1 MQTVLTIVITVLMFG
16 VLIFIHE
23 LGHFLTAKWAKV
35 KINEFALGM
44 GPRILKKQE
53 KETLYSLRLFPI
65 GGFVQMDGED
75 GNGTDVNSFNNKPK
89 WKRFIILFAGAFNN
103 LIFGFFMICLV
114 YGVLA
119 GWSAY
124 PTTVID
130 QFHDDAISNQAGLQ
144 ENDQLYAI
152 NGYRIYTY
160 NDLGYAI
167 AKDGINPMEF
177 TVIRDG
183 KKVNIQNVTLPTEST
198 DYAGEF
204 YTVDFYVDPAPKN
217 VWSTVSYSF
226 NSTISLSR
234 SIYSFFGSLITGTA
248 DLNNVSGVVGTTQVV
263 GETVATERGI
273 DFTSLFLMMA
283 MISINLGIVN
293 LLPFPALDGGRILLL
308 AYEAVFRRKLN
319 EKVEM
324 AINSVGFALL
334 MLLMVVITIKDIIKL
349 F

>member
-1 MQTVLTIVITVLMFG
+1 MQTILTILITVLMFG

-23 LGHFLTAKWAKV
+23 LGHFLTARWAKV

-44 GPRILKKQE
+44 GPTILKKQG

-75 GNGTDVNSFNNKPK
+75 GNGTDENSFNNKPK
-89 WKRFIILFAGAFNN
+89 FKRFIILFAGAFNN
-103 LIFGFFMICLV
+103 IIFGFLMICLV

-119 GWSAY
+119 GWQAY

-130 QFHDDAISNQAGLQ
+130 QFHDDALSNQAGLQ
-144 ENDQLYAI
+144 EADELYSI

-160 NDLGYAI
+160 NDIGYACT
-167 AKDGINPMEF
+167 KDGTDPMDIV
-177 TVIRDG
+177 VIRKG
-183 KKVNIQNVTLPTEST
+183 EKVTVEDVVMPIQST

-204 YTVDFYVDPAPKN
+204 FTVDFYVNPAQKN
-217 VWSTVSYSF
+217 LLSTIQYSF
-226 NSTISLSR
+226 NSTVSLSR
-234 SIYSFFGSLITGTA
+234 SIYSFFGSLITGSA
-248 DLNNVSGVVGTTQVV
+248 KLDNVSGVVGTTQVV
-263 GETVATERGI
+263 GETVSTEQGI
-273 DFTSLFLMMA
+273 DFPSLFLMMA

-293 LLPFPALDGGRILLL
+293 LFPFPALDGGRIVLL
-308 AYEAVFRRKLN
+308 AYEAVFKRKLN

-324 AINSVGFALL
+324 AINTIGFGLL
-334 MLLMVVITIKDIIKL
+334 MLLMLIITIKDVIKL